1 MVVLTSVSFS
11 NTLKWEPHFHQEHRL
26 MSTDHQTERGLIG
39 QVKGV
44 TSIISWGTHFEK
56 WTLVDN
62 ETQH

>member
-1 MVVLTSVSFS
+1 
-11 NTLKWEPHFHQEHRL
+11 

-44 TSIISWGTHFEK
+44 TSIISWGTYFEK